1 MPPNTA
7 LLIIDAQANM
17 FAADHPVFESE
28 QILQKLKDLIARA
41 RLAHVPVVYVQ
52 NNGSEID
59 PDMPGTPGWEIHPA
73 LTPEK
78 GDTVIQKFTPDSFH
92 ETDLQSQLDRKNV
105 RRLVIAG
112 MQTDYCVNA
121 TARRAHALGYAVTLV
136 SDAHTTYPAGGLSA
150 PQIIAQYNEDLG
162 ILVKLEESNHI
173 TF

>member
-7 LLIIDAQANM
+7 LLIIDAQVNM
-17 FAADHPVFESE
+17 FTADHPVFESD
-28 QILQKLKDLIARA
+28 QILQKIKDLIARA

-59 PDMPGTPGWEIHPA
+59 PDVHGTPGWEIHPA
-73 LTPEK
+73 LMPQI

-92 ETDLQSQLDRKNV
+92 ETGLQGELEKKNV

-112 MQTDYCVNA
+112 MQTDYCIDA
-121 TARRAHALGYAVTLV
+121 TTRRAHVLGYDVTLV
-136 SDAHTTYPAGGLSA
+136 RDAHTTYPAGGLTA

-162 ILVKLEESNHI
+162 KLVKLEDSNNT